1 MKKLKNETIM
11 DTAMFIADAANITAT
26 VSITATI
33 IAAALVKDKR
43 FLRISVPTTLTA
55 IVIEKI
61 ASIISCKAME
71 NIPDDDMLFDNFSSD
86 DETLFDMTEEK

>member
-11 DTAMFIADAANITAT
+11 DTAMFIADAANITST

-33 IAAALVKDKR
+33 IAALVKDKR

>member
-1 MKKLKNETIM
+1 MKISKNESIM
-11 DTAMFIADAANITAT
+11 DVAMFIADAANITST
-26 VSITATI
+26 VSITATVI
-33 IAAALVKDKR
+33 AALVKDKR

-86 DETLFDMTEEK
+86 DKTLFDMTEEK

>member
-1 MKKLKNETIM
+1 MKISKNESIM
-11 DTAMFIADAANITAT
+11 DVAMFIADAANITST
-26 VSITATI
+26 VSITATVI
-33 IAAALVKDKR
+33 AALVKDKR

>member
-1 MKKLKNETIM
+1 MKKLNNETIM
-11 DTAMFIADAANITAT
+11 DVAMFIADAANITST
-26 VSITATI
+26 VSITATVI
-33 IAAALVKDKR
+33 AALVKDKR

-86 DETLFDMTEEK
+86 DKTLFDMTEEK

>member
-11 DTAMFIADAANITAT
+11 DVAMFIADAANITST
-26 VSITATI
+26 VSITATVI
-33 IAAALVKDKR
+33 AALVKDKR

-86 DETLFDMTEEK
+86 DETLFDITEEK

>member
-1 MKKLKNETIM
+1 MKKLNNETIM
-11 DTAMFIADAANITAT
+11 DVAMFIADAANITST
-26 VSITATI
+26 VSIAATVI
-33 IAAALVKDKR
+33 AALVKDKR

>member
-1 MKKLKNETIM
+1 MKISKNESIM
-11 DTAMFIADAANITAT
+11 DVAMFIADAANITST
-26 VSITATI
+26 VSITATVI
-33 IAAALVKDKR
+33 AALVKDKR

-86 DETLFDMTEEK
+86 DETLFNMTEEK

>member
-1 MKKLKNETIM
+1 MKISKNESIM
-11 DTAMFIADAANITAT
+11 DVAMFIADAANITST
-26 VSITATI
+26 VSITATVI
-33 IAAALVKDKR
+33 AALVKDKR
-43 FLRISVPTTLTA
+43 FLRILVPTALTA
-55 IVIEKI
+55 VVIEKI

>member
-11 DTAMFIADAANITAT
+11 DVAMFIADTANITST
-26 VSITATI
+26 VSITATVI
-33 IAAALVKDKR
+33 AALVKDKR

>member
-1 MKKLKNETIM
+1 MKISKNESIM
-11 DTAMFIADAANITAT
+11 DVAMFIADAANITST

-33 IAAALVKDKR
+33 IAALVKDKR

>member
-11 DTAMFIADAANITAT
+11 DVAMFIADAANITST
-26 VSITATI
+26 VSITATVI
-33 IAAALVKDKR
+33 AALVKDKR
-43 FLRISVPTTLTA
+43 FLRISVPTTLIA

>member
-11 DTAMFIADAANITAT
+11 DVAMFIADAANITST
-26 VSITATI
+26 VSITATVI
-33 IAAALVKDKR
+33 AALVKDKR

>member
-1 MKKLKNETIM
+1 MKISKNESIM
-11 DTAMFIADAANITAT
+11 DVAMFIADAANITST
-26 VSITATI
+26 VSITATVI
-33 IAAALVKDKR
+33 AALVKDKR

-71 NIPDDDMLFDNFSSD
+71 NIPDDKIMFDD
-86 DETLFDMTEEK
+86 DATLFNIAEEK

>member
-1 MKKLKNETIM
+1 MKKLNNETIM
-11 DTAMFIADAANITAT
+11 DVAMFIADTANITST
-26 VSITATI
+26 VAITGTAI
-33 IAAALVKDKR
+33 AALVKDKR

>member
-1 MKKLKNETIM
+1 MKISKNESIM
-11 DTAMFIADAANITAT
+11 DVAMFIADAANITST
-26 VSITATI
+26 VSITATVI
-33 IAAALVKDKR
+33 AALVKDKR

-86 DETLFDMTEEK
+86 DETLVDMTEEK

>member
-1 MKKLKNETIM
+1 MKKLNNETIM
-11 DTAMFIADAANITAT
+11 DVAMFIADTANITST
-26 VSITATI
+26 VAITGTVI
-33 IAAALVKDKR
+33 AALVKDKR
-43 FLRISVPTTLTA
+43 FLRILVPTALTTV
-55 IVIEKI
+55 VIEKI

>member
-1 MKKLKNETIM
+1 MKKLNNETIM
-11 DTAMFIADAANITAT
+11 DVAMFIADAANITST
-26 VSITATI
+26 VSITATVI
-33 IAAALVKDKR
+33 AALVKDKR